1 MLQDVEEDVLTLE
14 KFKERKAQ
22 AELEEKEQQKL
33 IFRGKKVLLVEDNA
47 LNREIARM
55 LLKEMGFII
64 DDAWNGKEAYD
75 KVRESESGEYS
86 IVLMDI
92 QMPIMDGYEAT
103 KLIRNLPNRAQA
115 NVPIIAMTANAFAE
129 EKKNALACG
138 MNAHVSKPID
148 VNTLFK
154 TMENIIKE

>member
-1 MLQDVEEDVLTLE
+1 
-14 KFKERKAQ
+14 
-22 AELEEKEQQKL
+22 
-33 IFRGKKVLLVEDNA
+33 
-47 LNREIARM
+47 
-55 LLKEMGFII
+55 
-64 DDAWNGKEAYD
+64 
-75 KVRESESGEYS
+75 
-86 IVLMDI
+86 
-92 QMPIMDGYEAT
+92 MPIMDGYEAT